1 MSPPTRDQL
10 LKTANVFLQGFNDF
24 TPEAVTRLGSPN
36 CTYRMGPMCL
46 NQATKGN
53 DEIKTFVKALQTITP
68 TFELKL
74 VEGEEMMVDVEARKV
89 AMHLRSYSPTVAGL
103 YQNEYIFIIKLSED
117 GTMVDDVLEFT
128 DSLHSA
134 DMLPKMAKACEE
146 AAAKSV

>member
-1 MSPPTRDQL
+1 MSPPSREQL
-10 LKTANVFLQGFNDF
+10 LKTAKIFLQGFNEF

-36 CTYRMGPMCL
+36 CTYRMGPECL
-46 NQATKGN
+46 KQAPKSN

-74 VEGEEMMVDVEARKV
+74 VEGEEIMVDVEARKI
-89 AMHLRSYSPTVAGL
+89 AMHLRSHSPTVAGL
-103 YQNEYIFIIKLSED
+103 YQNEYIFIVTLSED

-134 DMLPKMAKACEE
+134 EMLPKMAKAAEE
-146 AAAKSV
+146 AAKK